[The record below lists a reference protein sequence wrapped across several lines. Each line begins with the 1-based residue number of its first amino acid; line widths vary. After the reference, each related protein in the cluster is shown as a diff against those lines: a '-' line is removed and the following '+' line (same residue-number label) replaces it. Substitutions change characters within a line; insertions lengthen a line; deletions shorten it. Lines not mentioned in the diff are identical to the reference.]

1 MPRRLKVLLTKSA
14 LDAHDRGLR
23 VIAHALRDA
32 GNEVVFTRF
41 ELPQEVVKAAQE
53 EDVDAIGIS
62 SFMGAHGYFVEEI
75 VGGLK
80 ERGLGH
86 IRVVLGG
93 IIPDGDKPRLLE
105 AGVAR
110 IFPPGTSPQEVTD
123 FLSAEAG
130 ES

>member
-1 MPRRLKVLLTKSA
+1 MAGKLKVLLTKSA

-32 GNEVVFTRF
+32 GHEVVFTRF
-41 ELPQEVVKAAQE
+41 ELPLEVVRAAQD

-62 SFMGAHGYFVEEI
+62 YFMGAHSYFVEEI

-80 ERGLGH
+80 DRGLGH

-93 IIPDGDKPRLLE
+93 IIPEEDKPRLLKL
-105 AGVAR
+105 GVAR
-110 IFPPGTSPQEVTD
+110 IFPPGTSPQGVAE
-123 FLSAEAG
+123 FLSGGAG
-130 ES
+130 E